1 MQDPESLKAII
12 EYLWG
17 LMTIVFSGLFL
28 HLYKKINDTFS
39 KAETKEMIDL
49 KILVLIESVD
59 RHNNSIKAQTSVME
73 KLNDSIQLLHR
84 DMSVV
89 KTEVENLKHVNQ
101 NH

>member
-1 MQDPESLKAII
+1 MQDPETLKAII
-12 EYLWG
+12 TWLWG
-17 LMTIVFSGLFL
+17 ILSLVFIGLFT
-28 HLYKKINDTFS
+28 HLYKKLNDTYS
-39 KAETKEMIDL
+39 KNETKEMIDL
-49 KILVLIESVD
+49 KILVLIDSVD

-89 KTEVENLKHVNQ
+89 KVEVENLKHVNQ